1 VTAVTEGSATVT
13 ATCTGSSVES
23 NTDTVNVAV
32 EEAIAVNG
40 LQVNDGNTTITVNL
54 EEGEI
59 QLKLYLLY
67 NNGTVGTVDFADEEE
82 TLWDSVKTISGT
94 AATISDTEGSK
105 GLVTFDAIGQ
115 TMFNVLYK
123 DDDSGINE
131 NVDFYIKVE

>member
-67 NNGTVGTVDFADEEE
+67 NNGTVGAVDFADEEE